1 VDGQVNL
8 KISVFQ
14 GERELVAE
22 NRELGTFIL
31 KNIPPMPAGFPK
43 IEIQFALNADGMLK
57 VLAKELRS
65 GVEQQIDIQPTYGL
79 TDQQV
84 EEMLLAGLENAQS
97 DIEIRLLQEAKNE
110 ATQIIYTTEKFI
122 QNHGKLLNE
131 LEISE
136 TLQFVN
142 ELKLALEITDRHAI
156 QQKIEALNEFTRPFA
171 ERIMDI
177 AVSQALKGNNISS
190 L

>member
-1 VDGQVNL
+1 
-8 KISVFQ
+8 
-14 GERELVAE
+14 
-22 NRELGTFIL
+22 
-31 KNIPPMPAGFPK
+31 
-43 IEIQFALNADGMLK
+43 
-57 VLAKELRS
+57 
-65 GVEQQIDIQPTYGL
+65 
-79 TDQQV
+79 
-84 EEMLLAGLENAQS
+84 
-97 DIEIRLLQEAKNE
+97 
-110 ATQIIYTTEKFI
+110 
-122 QNHGKLLNE
+122 LNE

>member
-1 VDGQVNL
+1 
-8 KISVFQ
+8 
-14 GERELVAE
+14 
-22 NRELGTFIL
+22 
-31 KNIPPMPAGFPK
+31 
-43 IEIQFALNADGMLK
+43 
-57 VLAKELRS
+57 
-65 GVEQQIDIQPTYGL
+65 
-79 TDQQV
+79 
-84 EEMLLAGLENAQS
+84 LAGLEHAQS